1 MEVEDALVEEHAE
14 GWGRHDGEG
23 DERDEDALMFLE
35 AQFGAGDGA
44 SAASEDDQDVD
55 DGEDEE
61 YEEDYSD
68 ARFGALGDDPDS
80 GPTLADFL
88 LTRGAVT
95 GSPPPPPSPAFHF
108 RSAHNKRAI

>member
-61 YEEDYSD
+61 YEDDYSD
-68 ARFGALGDDPDS
+68 ARFDASGDPDS

-95 GSPPPPPSPAFHF
+95 GSSPPPPSPAFH
-108 RSAHNKRAI
+108 